1 MNTEFLFTLAIILL
15 STKAL
20 GLVTRKVHMPA
31 VVGALIAGLVLGPSG
46 VNIVH
51 GSDFINQSAEIGVII
66 IMFLAGLDT
75 DLDELKHTLGAS
87 LIIAIMGVIV
97 TLLTGFFVY
106 QIFFGGIND
115 PKSFIKAV
123 FVGVILSATSVS
135 ITVETLRE
143 MGKLKTKFG
152 TAILGA
158 AIIDDIIGVV
168 ILTLVTS
175 FGDPDVNIALVIG
188 KIASFFVLLLLV
200 GVACKFLFN
209 KVFHKPEEKRRVA
222 VYGFVFCL
230 IMSFIGE
237 KYFGVADVTGAF
249 FTGLILCRIGVND
262 YIAKKINVVSY
273 MIFSPIFFASV
284 GIKTDVSGLSSTLI
298 MFTIVLVIA
307 TIVTKFVGCGIG
319 ALMCKLGKKEA
330 LIIGMGMVA
339 RGEVSLIIAEKGT
352 RAGLLDSDMFPA
364 VISVVVITS
373 LVTPILVKLAIGKD
387 KYEQID
393 VDIPIK

>member
-1 MNTEFLFTLAIILL
+1 M
-15 STKAL
+15 
-20 GLVTRKVHMPA
+20 GLVTQKVHMPA
-31 VVGALIAGLVLGPSG
+31 VVGALIAGLILGPSG
-46 VNIVH
+46 FDIVQ
-51 GSDFINQSAEIGVII
+51 GSDYINQSAQIGVII

-97 TLLTGFFVY
+97 TIGTGFLVY
-106 QIFFGGIND
+106 NLFFGGIGDGQN
-115 PKSFIKAV
+115 FIKGV

-168 ILTLVTS
+168 VLTLVTS
-175 FGDPDVNIALVIG
+175 FGDPEVHISMVIV
-188 KIASFFVLLLLV
+188 KIVAFFILLLLI
-200 GVACKFLFN
+200 GIALKYLFQN
-209 KVFHKPEEKRRVA
+209 VFHKPEEKRRVA
-222 VYGFVFCL
+222 IYGFAFCL
-230 IMSFIGE
+230 IMSFVGE

-249 FTGLILCRIGVND
+249 FTGLILCRIGVNN

-284 GIKTDVSGLSSTLI
+284 GIKTDLTGLTSQLLL
-298 MFTIVLVIA
+298 FTVVLVIA
-307 TIVTKFVGCGIG
+307 TIITKFVGCGIG
-319 ALMCKLGKKEA
+319 AAICKFPINQA
-330 LIIGMGMVA
+330 VIIGTGMVA

-352 RAGLLDSDMFPA
+352 ASGLLDPSMFPP

-373 LVTPILVKLAIGKD
+373 LITPILLKLSIGKG
-387 KYEQID
+387 YHEELD